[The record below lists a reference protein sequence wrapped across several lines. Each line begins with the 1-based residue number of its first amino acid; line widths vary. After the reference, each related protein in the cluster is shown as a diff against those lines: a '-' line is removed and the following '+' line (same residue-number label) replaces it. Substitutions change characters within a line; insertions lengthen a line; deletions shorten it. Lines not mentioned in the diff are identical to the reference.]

1 MRFFVNKGTL
11 LIFIN
16 VYTILSQESNDN
28 SFSTFISSPKLIKNQ
43 LCSFN
48 DISKVNSTNIKCK
61 CYNGFVKDSSIR
73 KINNYEVDCSY
84 LLKSRLITLTLS
96 IIIPVG
102 FDYFYLGHYLF
113 GGFIL
118 SVIII
123 IIVLNIWLLKWVL
136 KYDNLTSVGNV
147 DKIFEKKYIRLKY
160 SVLIIDIICLVL
172 YIINAILQGAGVIK
186 DSNGYDTLYD
196 YSLDL

>member
-1 MRFFVNKGTL
+1 M
-11 LIFIN
+11 
-16 VYTILSQESNDN
+16 
-28 SFSTFISSPKLIKNQ
+28 
-43 LCSFN
+43 
-48 DISKVNSTNIKCK
+48 
-61 CYNGFVKDSSIR
+61 
-73 KINNYEVDCSY
+73 
-84 LLKSRLITLTLS
+84 
-96 IIIPVG
+96 
-102 FDYFYLGHYLF
+102 
-113 GGFIL
+113 
-118 SVIII
+118 
-123 IIVLNIWLLKWVL
+123 KWVL